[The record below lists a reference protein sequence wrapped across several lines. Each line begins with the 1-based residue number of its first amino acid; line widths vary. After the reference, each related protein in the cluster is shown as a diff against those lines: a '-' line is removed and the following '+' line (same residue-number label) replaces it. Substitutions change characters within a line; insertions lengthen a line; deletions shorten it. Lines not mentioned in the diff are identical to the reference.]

1 MTLANALTS
10 LRGMLIVPTVI
21 AVLAG
26 RPWIALACFALAVL
40 TDALDGLVARTR
52 HEVTFIGAMLDP
64 TMDKLLYVALFSALA
79 TTRRLPLLG
88 PMLYAIPQLGL
99 GIGTLVLW
107 RRRRE
112 FAARWP
118 GKATA
123 ALTAFAVVCLLFSP
137 WGEIPFWIAIAANFL
152 SALYYLFQQT
162 KQETR
167 PERGPQAPSTPPSRD
182 GETPAARHGA

>member
-1 MTLANALTS
+1 MTLANVLT
-10 LRGMLIVPTVI
+10 LFRGVLIVPTT
-21 AVLAG
+21 AGVLLG
-26 RPWIALACFALAVL
+26 RPWIAFFCFVLAVL
-40 TDALDGLVARTR
+40 TDTVDGLVARTR

-79 TTRRLPLLG
+79 ATGRLAVLG
-88 PMLYAIPQLGL
+88 PVLYAIPQLGL

-107 RRRRE
+107 RRRKE

-123 ALTAFAVVCLLFSP
+123 ALTALAAVCLLLSS

-162 KQETR
+162 NRKTLLE
-167 PERGPQAPSTPPSRD
+167 EVPQAPSTSPSRD
-182 GETPAARHGA
+182 GETPTARHGA